1 MKKEYGDIISPEK
14 QIFTKQKGRV
24 PFVTNKIKLR
34 KIIMSKVIGIDLG
47 TTNSCVAVYEGGEAK
62 IIPNKEGKNTT
73 PSVVAFT
80 DKGEVLVG
88 DPAKRQ
94 AITNPNKT
102 ISSIKRI
109 MGLMMS
115 EENAKAAH
123 DKVTYNIVNKDGMA
137 AVDVDGKVY
146 TPQEISAKILSKLKE
161 DAEAYLGSTVTDA
174 VITVPAYFNDAQRKA
189 TKDAGTIA
197 GLNVLRII
205 NEPTASALAYGLES
219 KSDENVLVYDLGGGT
234 FDVTVLEISD
244 GTFEVLSTDGNAFL
258 GGDDFDNKIVDYLNS
273 EFKNTHGIDL
283 KNDKMALQR
292 LKDAAENAKKELSSS
307 TETEINLPFITMTQA
322 GPQHLVIKLT
332 RAKFEGMIENL
343 IKETIDHIKT
353 AMKESGL
360 DNNAIKEIIMVGGS
374 IRVPL
379 AQKMVSEY
387 FGGKQLNKSV
397 NPDEVVAAGAAIQ
410 GGVLRGDVKDVLLL
424 DVTPLSLGIE
434 TLGGVAT
441 KIIEKG
447 TTIPVKKSQIFSTAE
462 DNQPAV
468 SISVVQ
474 GEREFARDNKSLGLF
489 ELGDIP
495 AAPRGVP
502 QIEVTFDI
510 DANGILTVSSTD
522 KGTGK
527 SQSIT
532 ISGSSGLSEE
542 EINKMIQDAE
552 AHKAEDTKRK
562 ELVETKNQADALI
575 AQTEKALSE
584 NSDKIDA
591 EEKVKIEAAITD
603 LKDTLKDT
611 DATKEQIDAKVK
623 TLTEASHKMAEAMY
637 KKDGDQTTGA
647 ADSSKKK
654 ADDDVID
661 AEIE

>member
-1 MKKEYGDIISPEK
+1 
-14 QIFTKQKGRV
+14 
-24 PFVTNKIKLR
+24 
-34 KIIMSKVIGIDLG
+34 MSKVIGIDLG

-109 MGLMMS
+109 MGLMMN

-137 AVDVDGKVY
+137 AVDVAGKIY

-219 KSDENVLVYDLGGGT
+219 KGDENVLVYDLGGGT
-234 FDVTVLEISD
+234 FDVTVLEISE

-258 GGDDFDNKIVDYLNS
+258 GGDDFDNKIVDYLSS
-273 EFKNTHGIDL
+273 EFKSSHGVEL

-307 TETEINLPFITMTQA
+307 TETEINLPFITMTEA

-332 RAKFEGMIENL
+332 RAKFESMIEKL
-343 IKETIDHIKT
+343 VEETIAHIKT

-360 DNNAIKEIIMVGGS
+360 SNSDIKEIIMVGGS

-379 AQKMVSEY
+379 AQKMVSDY
-387 FGGKQLNKSV
+387 FGGKNLNKSV

-489 ELGDIP
+489 ELGNIA

-532 ISGSSGLSEE
+532 ISGSSGLSED
-542 EINKMIQDAE
+542 EINKMVKDAE
-552 AHKAEDTKRK
+552 MHKAEDMKRK
-562 ELVETKNQADALI
+562 ELVELKNQADALI
-575 AQTEKALSE
+575 AQTEKSLSE
-584 NSDKIDA
+584 IGDKISA
-591 EEKVKIEAAITD
+591 EEKAKIETAITE

-611 DATKEQIDAKVK
+611 NSTKEQIEAKVK
-623 TLTEASHKMAEAMY
+623 TLTEASHKMAEQMY
-637 KKDGDQTTGA
+637 KGNEGEA
-647 ADSSKKK
+647 GSADTSKKK

>member
-1 MKKEYGDIISPEK
+1 
-14 QIFTKQKGRV
+14 
-24 PFVTNKIKLR
+24 
-34 KIIMSKVIGIDLG
+34 MSKVIGIDLG

-62 IIPNKEGKNTT
+62 IIPNAEGKNTT

-94 AITNPNKT
+94 AITNPEKT

-115 EENAKAAH
+115 EDHAKEAH
-123 DKVTYNIVNKDGMA
+123 DKVTYNIVDKDGA
-137 AVDVDGKVY
+137 ACVDVAGKIY

-161 DAEAYLGSTVTDA
+161 DAEAYVGSTITDA

-205 NEPTASALAYGLES
+205 NEPTASALAYGLDS
-219 KSDENVLVYDLGGGT
+219 KTEENVLVYDLGGGT
-234 FDVTVLEISD
+234 FDVTTLEISD

-258 GGDDFDNKIVDYLNS
+258 GGDDFDNKIVDMLND
-273 EFKNTHGIDL
+273 EFKSSHGIEL

-292 LKDAAENAKKELSSS
+292 LKDAAENAKKELSSAQ
-307 TETEINLPFITMTQA
+307 ETEINLPFITMTEA
-322 GPQHLVIKLT
+322 GPQHLVVKIT
-332 RAKFEGMIENL
+332 RAKFEGMISEL
-343 IKETIDHIKT
+343 IDETVEHIKI
-353 AMKESGL
+353 AMKDADL
-360 DNNAIKEIIMVGGS
+360 DNSEIKEIIMVGGS
-374 IRVPL
+374 TRVPC
-379 AQKMVSEY
+379 AQEAVSKY
-387 FGGKQLNKSV
+387 FGGKELNKGV

-434 TLGGVAT
+434 TLGGVMT

-447 TTIPVKKSQIFSTAE
+447 TTIPVKKSQVFSTAE

-468 SISVVQ
+468 SISVGQ
-474 GEREFARDNKSLGLF
+474 GEREFAKDNKSLGLF

-542 EINKMIQDAE
+542 EINKMVQDAE
-552 AHKAEDTKRK
+552 ENKAADEIRK
-562 ELVETKNQADALI
+562 AMVDLKNQADALVV
-575 AQTEKALSE
+575 QVEKTLT
-584 NSDKIDA
+584 DMGD
-591 EEKVKIEAAITD
+591 KIEADEKAKIETAITE
-603 LKDTLKDT
+603 LKETLKDES
-611 DATKEQIDAKVK
+611 ATKEQIEEKVK
-623 TLTEASHKMAEAMY
+623 VLTEASHKVTEEMY
-637 KKDGDQTTGA
+637 KQKADGNQAQGETDA
-647 ADSSKKK
+647 KKK
-654 ADDDVID
+654 KEEDDVID

>member
-1 MKKEYGDIISPEK
+1 
-14 QIFTKQKGRV
+14 
-24 PFVTNKIKLR
+24 
-34 KIIMSKVIGIDLG
+34 MSKVIGIDLG

-62 IIPNKEGKNTT
+62 IIPNAEGKNTT

-80 DKGEVLVG
+80 DKGDVLVG

-94 AITNPNKT
+94 AITNPEKT

-109 MGLMMS
+109 MGLMMN
-115 EENAKAAH
+115 EENAKQAH
-123 DKVTYNIVNKDGMA
+123 DKVTYNIVDKDGSA
-137 AVDVDGKVY
+137 AVDVAGKIY
-146 TPQEISAKILSKLKE
+146 TPQEISAKILTKLKE
-161 DAEAYLGSTVTDA
+161 DAEAYIGSTVTDA

-205 NEPTASALAYGLES
+205 NEPTASALAYGLDS
-219 KSDENVLVYDLGGGT
+219 KTEENVLVYDLGGGT
-234 FDVTVLEISD
+234 FDVTTLEISD

-258 GGDDFDNKIVDYLNS
+258 GGDDFDNKIVDFLNA
-273 EFKNTHGIDL
+273 EFKNSHCIEL

-292 LKDAAENAKKELSSS
+292 LKDSAENAKKELSSA
-307 TETEINLPFITMTQA
+307 TETEINLPFITMTEA
-322 GPQHLVIKLT
+322 GPQHLVVKLT
-332 RAKFEGMIENL
+332 RAKFEGMISDL
-343 IKETIDHIKT
+343 IDETIDHIKV
-353 AMKESGL
+353 AMKESDL
-360 DNNAIKEIIMVGGS
+360 DNNEIKEIIMVGGS
-374 IRVPL
+374 TRVPA
-379 AQKMVSEY
+379 AQEAVSKY
-387 FGGKQLNKSV
+387 FGGKDLNKGV

-434 TLGGVAT
+434 TLGGVMT

-447 TTIPVKKSQIFSTAE
+447 TTIPVKKSQVFSTAE

-468 SISVVQ
+468 SISVGQ
-474 GEREFARDNKSLGLF
+474 GEREFAKDNKSLGLF

-542 EINKMIQDAE
+542 EINKMVQDAE
-552 AHKAEDTKRK
+552 ENKAGDEERK
-562 ELVETKNQADALI
+562 ALVDLRNQADALI
-575 AQTEKALSE
+575 AQTEKSMTE
-584 NSDKIDA
+584 MGDKLEA
-591 EEKVKIEAAITD
+591 EEKAKIEAAATD
-603 LKDTLKDT
+603 LKDTLKDES
-611 DATKEQIDAKVK
+611 ATKEQIEEKVK
-623 TLTEASHKMAEAMY
+623 TLTEAAHKMAEEMY
-637 KKDGDQTTGA
+637 KKEQNPEA
-647 ADSSKKK
+647 AQADAKKK
-654 ADDDVID
+654 KDDEDVID

>member
-1 MKKEYGDIISPEK
+1 
-14 QIFTKQKGRV
+14 
-24 PFVTNKIKLR
+24 
-34 KIIMSKVIGIDLG
+34 MSKVIGIDLG

-62 IIPNKEGKNTT
+62 IIPNAEGKNTT

-80 DKGEVLVG
+80 DKGDVLVG

-94 AITNPNKT
+94 AITNPEKT

-109 MGLMMS
+109 MGLMMD

-123 DKVTYNIVNKDGMA
+123 DKVTYNIVNKDGA
-137 AVDVDGKVY
+137 ACVDVAGKVY
-146 TPQEISAKILSKLKE
+146 TPQEISAKILTKLKE
-161 DAEAYLGSTVTDA
+161 DAEAYIGSTVTDA

-205 NEPTASALAYGLES
+205 NEPTASALAYGLDS
-219 KSDENVLVYDLGGGT
+219 KQEENVLVYDLGGGT

-258 GGDDFDNKIVDYLNS
+258 GGDDFDNKIVDFLND
-273 EFKNTHGIDL
+273 EFKNSHGIEL

-292 LKDAAENAKKELSSS
+292 LKDSAEAAKKELSSA
-307 TETEINLPFITMTQA
+307 TETEINLPFITMTEA
-322 GPQHLVIKLT
+322 GPQHLVVKLT
-332 RAKFEGMIENL
+332 RAKFEGMIADLVE
-343 IKETIDHIKT
+343 ETIDHIKT
-353 AMKESGL
+353 AMSESDL
-360 DNNAIKEIIMVGGS
+360 ENSDIKEIIMVGGS
-374 IRVPL
+374 TRVPM
-379 AQKMVSEY
+379 AQEAVSKY
-387 FGGKQLNKSV
+387 FGGKDLNKGV

-434 TLGGVAT
+434 TLGGVMT

-447 TTIPVKKSQIFSTAE
+447 TTIPVKKSQVFSTAE

-468 SISVVQ
+468 SISVGQ
-474 GEREFARDNKSLGLF
+474 GEREFMKDNKSLGLF

-542 EINKMIQDAE
+542 EIEKMVQDAE
-552 AHKAEDTKRK
+552 VHKAEDEERK
-562 ELVETKNQADALI
+562 ALVDLKNQADALI
-575 AQTEKALSE
+575 VQTEKSMTEMGDSLE
-584 NSDKIDA
+584 A
-591 EEKVKIEAAITD
+591 EEKAKIEAAIVE
-603 LKDTLKDT
+603 LKDVLKDESS
-611 DATKEQIDAKVK
+611 TKEQIEEKVK
-623 TLTEASHKMAEAMY
+623 TLTEAAHKMAEEMY
-637 KKDGDQTTGA
+637 KKEQDPEKA
-647 ADSSKKK
+647 EADAKKK
-654 ADDDVID
+654 KEDEDVID